1 MNSKYRQEVEL
12 FEKQIY
18 ELEKMNIYLKLA
30 NDVLD
35 RSNSMEG
42 PEIIENISE
51 MTESEKDKKTAEVT
65 IFTAKCNAAID
76 VVKELEA
83 LSIKAERKHR
93 EAEKQYE
100 AFCKRKKVQGTGT

>member
-1 MNSKYRQEVEL
+1 MNSKYKQEVEL

-35 RSNSMEG
+35 RRNSMEE
-42 PEIIENISE
+42 PEINENISD
-51 MTESEKDKKTAEVT
+51 MTESEKDKKKAEVT

-76 VVKELEA
+76 VAKELET
-83 LSIKAERKHR
+83 LRIKAERKHC

-100 AFCKRKKVQGTGT
+100 AFCKRNETHSY

>member
-1 MNSKYRQEVEL
+1 MNSKYKQEVEL

-42 PEIIENISE
+42 PEIIENISD

-65 IFTAKCNAAID
+65 IFTAKCNAAKD

-83 LSIKAERKHR
+83 LQIKAERKHR

-100 AFCKRKKVQGTGT
+100 SFCKSNSNKRKN

>member
-1 MNSKYRQEVEL
+1 MNSKYKQEVEL
-12 FEKQIY
+12 LEKQIY

-30 NDVLD
+30 NDDLD
-35 RSNSMEG
+35 KSNSMKG
-42 PEIIENISE
+42 PEIIENISD
-51 MTESEKDKKTAEVT
+51 MTESEKDKKKAEVT

-76 VVKELEA
+76 VAKELDA

-100 AFCKRKKVQGTGT
+100 AFCKRNGINNE